1 LTDLASIRGGRAGH
15 GYLNMADRL
24 GSVGGTIR
32 WKPEPS
38 YGSEMIGS
46 IPLS

>member
-1 LTDLASIRGGRAGH
+1 
-15 GYLNMADRL
+15 MADRL

-38 YGSEMIGS
+38 HGSEMIGS